1 MMHLFARVVRP
12 PRGEESRPVYEMG
25 PPVGVQLRGIQSGSD
40 LEPMSC
46 CYG

>member
-1 MMHLFARVVRP
+1 MMHLFARVVRL
-12 PRGEESRPVYEMG
+12 PRGEESRPVYGMG